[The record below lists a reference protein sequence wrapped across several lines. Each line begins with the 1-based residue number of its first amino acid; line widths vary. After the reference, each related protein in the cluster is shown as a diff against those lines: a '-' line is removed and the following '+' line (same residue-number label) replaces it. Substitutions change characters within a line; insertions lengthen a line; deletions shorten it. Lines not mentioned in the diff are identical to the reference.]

1 MSGVAKTEYNLVN
14 GVTWTPYTAPVIFNQ
29 DGIYTVNYR
38 STDQAGNVEAVKSVS
53 FKRDSK
59 APTITITGLVNG
71 SYPDSG
77 NIEPI
82 VTLSDRLSGVDS
94 TKFTVTLDTYGV
106 QPGSTIP
113 LYTLP
118 LGTHMY
124 VVTSIDLAGNTDSQT
139 IVFKTTTSI
148 EALKSLIA
156 RFTNTGWIDNAGIA
170 NSLQR
175 KLDAP
180 SLTGF
185 INEVKAQ
192 TGKHLTTQAAD
203 YLLRDAQYLMVLK

>member
-1 MSGVAKTEYNLVN
+1 
-14 GVTWTPYTAPVIFNQ
+14 
-29 DGIYTVNYR
+29 
-38 STDQAGNVEAVKSVS
+38 VEAVKSVS
-53 FKRDSK
+53 LKRDSK
-59 APTITITGLVNG
+59 APTITVTGLVYG

-77 NIEPI
+77 DIVPI

-94 TKFTVTLDTYGV
+94 MKSTVTLDTYGV

-118 LGTHMY
+118 LGTHTY
-124 VVTSIDLAGNTDSQT
+124 IVTSIDLAGNADSQT
-139 IVFKTTTSI
+139 IVFETTTSI

-156 RFTNTGWIDNAGIA
+156 RFTNNGWIDNAGIA

-175 KLDAP
+175 KLDATN
-180 SLTGF
+180 LTGF
-185 INEVKAQ
+185 VNEVKAQ

-203 YLLRDAQYLMVLK
+203 YLLRDAQHLMELK